1 MKLGSMKSGVVGLIH
16 GNIDDLSSFHN
27 QFEREG
33 TEFRHSFQVHNTDY
47 TTSGKKVLTGQA
59 ATQEIEDSKSV
70 TIDDGNGEIIVQEE
84 STVQGKYTEFVAVP
98 DEFIAVKSG
107 AGTFLFDILSYQYNQ
122 DVTRANMDLN
132 EYAEEYYTAEGVDP
146 WQVGFYGNV
155 GNAEKGVVYGE
166 NVFSDDE
173 IGEVLERS
181 QLNQLGLQYNEG
193 EYVIK
198 NTLSES
204 GYVELYQPS
213 NFVSTDFAEFVIQN
227 LIQYME

>member
-1 MKLGSMKSGVVGLIH
+1 M
-16 GNIDDLSSFHN
+16 
-27 QFEREG
+27 
-33 TEFRHSFQVHNTDY
+33 
-47 TTSGKKVLTGQA
+47 
-59 ATQEIEDSKSV
+59 
-70 TIDDGNGEIIVQEE
+70 
-84 STVQGKYTEFVAVP
+84 
-98 DEFIAVKSG
+98 
-107 AGTFLFDILSYQYNQ
+107 FDILSYQYNQ
-122 DVTRANMDLN
+122 DVTRANIDLN